1 MPTMRERAIGIA
13 RCATAKAAFLAIK
26 TRVMTHRPN
35 PHAKALRLGIYQPK
49 RIPAAFV
56 LFSATYAAAQEVPS
70 KQVKCVAEAMYFE
83 ARDQGWKGMLAVGVV
98 IKNRMMNPRWPSTA
112 CQVVRQGR
120 TWNGNPVRHK
130 CQFSYYCDGKHE
142 RPAEP
147 GPWTTALD
155 LAQQILV
162 ADLTIVGLEDAT
174 HYHTTSVRP
183 RWSRTMDPCGKI
195 GQHVFY
201 E

>member
-1 MPTMRERAIGIA
+1 
-13 RCATAKAAFLAIK
+13 
-26 TRVMTHRPN
+26 MTKQPN

-49 RIPAAFV
+49 RIPAKKGKGSYRRSGKKKFNPSRCLLAAAFV

-112 CQVVRQGR
+112 CEVVRQGR

-183 RWSRTMDPCGKI
+183 RWSRTMDQCGKI

-201 E
+201 D